1 MAYKLELPPSSQ
13 IHSVFH
19 VSQLNAFTPSSTPVY
34 SDLSQIVDLSGADVR
49 PVNILETR
57 LVRPGSHPVVQ
68 VKVVWSHFA
77 DEVTWE
83 DYDVLKNKFA
93 DAFEWDNQ
101 TPGDGMMSEA

>member
-1 MAYKLELPPSSQ
+1 
-13 IHSVFH
+13 
-19 VSQLNAFTPSSTPVY
+19 
-34 SDLSQIVDLSGADVR
+34 
-49 PVNILETR
+49 
-57 LVRPGSHPVVQ
+57 
-68 VKVVWSHFA
+68 VVWSHFA

>member
-19 VSQLNAFTPSSTPVY
+19 VSQLNAFTPSTPVY
-34 SDLSQIVDLSGADVR
+34 SDLSQIADLSAADVR